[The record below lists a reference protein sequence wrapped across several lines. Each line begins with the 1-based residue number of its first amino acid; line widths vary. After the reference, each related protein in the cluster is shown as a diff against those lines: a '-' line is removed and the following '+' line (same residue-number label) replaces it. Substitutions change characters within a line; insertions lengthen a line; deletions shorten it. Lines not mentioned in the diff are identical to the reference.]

1 MPSRRWSARTEFVRS
16 SPTEVAL
23 LAVLALALAS
33 CSGDDDGTAETGEG
47 TAPPKLSVAI
57 RGTDLHPEG
66 PPSLVYGRAFALLG
80 VVYGGTGAT
89 PVSLYAS
96 PYPHTAWR
104 RIDST
109 RARSDLVFRIRPDL
123 NTRYQLRVEGRPG
136 VRSRVQ
142 RVYVDLKGKLTAT
155 LPEPGVAQL
164 TYTGTGGGA
173 VKPGRGLMHFYVREG
188 NRGPLRRVGTGTP
201 RQRAYGSVE
210 VSVRYPEA
218 SPQQSDRFVSCTV
231 GRLARGF
238 VHPRPADLKCGRRTL
253 RPTDQRLDA
262 PG

>member
-1 MPSRRWSARTEFVRS
+1 M
-16 SPTEVAL
+16 
-23 LAVLALALAS
+23 LATALAS
-33 CSGDDDGTAETGEG
+33 CAGDEDGTAESGEAR
-47 TAPPKLSVAI
+47 APPKLSVDI

-66 PPSLVYGRAFALLG
+66 PPSLVHGRTFALLG
-80 VVYGGTGAT
+80 VVYGGTGPT
-89 PVSLYAS
+89 HVGLYAS
-96 PYPHTAWR
+96 PYPHDAWR

-109 RARSDLVFRIRPDL
+109 RSRSDLVFRIRPDM
-123 NTRYQLRVEGRPG
+123 NTHYQLRVEGRPG

-173 VKPGRGLMHFYVREG
+173 VRPGRGLMHFYVREG

-201 RQRAYGSVE
+201 RQRAYGSVV
-210 VSVRYPEA
+210 VSVRYPET

-238 VHPRPADLKCGRRTL
+238 GHPRPADLQCGRRTL
-253 RPTDQRLDA
+253 QATDRRLDA